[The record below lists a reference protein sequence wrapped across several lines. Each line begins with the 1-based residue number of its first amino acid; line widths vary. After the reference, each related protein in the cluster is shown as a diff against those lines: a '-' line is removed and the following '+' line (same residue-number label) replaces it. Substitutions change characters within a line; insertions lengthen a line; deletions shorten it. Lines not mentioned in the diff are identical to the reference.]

1 MTVASISVTGGG
13 SVTGNLTVGSSG
25 LVIGSGNSQG
35 LYQDGNNGAYRSNGT
50 TGTRGFYF
58 QSNAGALTA
67 MYIEL
72 TGTNAGDVT
81 VNRNVSAAGFLYSSD
96 RTLKKDIETIAN
108 PLAKVSQLRGV
119 DFTWKKDGRK
129 DTGLI
134 AQEVEKV
141 IPQAVITNSE
151 TGLKSVEYGNLVGV
165 LIEAVKAQQSQID
178 ALKAEVNALKK

>member
-1 MTVASISVTGGG
+1 VKTGGLSVASLS
-13 SVTGNLTVGSSG
+13 STGNLTVGSSG

-58 QSNAGALTA
+58 QSNAGATTA

-81 VNRNVSAAGFLYSSD
+81 VTRNVGAAGFLYTSD
-96 RTLKKDIETIAN
+96 KTLKKDIETIAN

-119 DFTWKKDGRK
+119 DFTWKKDGRR

-165 LIEAVKAQQSQID
+165 LIEAVKAQQTQID
-178 ALKAEVNALKK
+178 TLKAEINALKK